1 MEIVEV
7 VIVLEVVIVVLEV
20 IVVVVVVIV
29 EVVLKVVVVVVVSGS
44 CLYST
49 MMIVRTSTYY
59 NLPVTI
65 FPTVLRAGVWT
76 VVLLLPNNSTRR
88 GATPALSTAK

>member
-1 MEIVEV
+1 VIVEV
-7 VIVLEVVIVVLEV
+7 VIVLEVVIVVLELIVVVLEKVVV
-20 IVVVVVVIV
+20 IVVV
-29 EVVLKVVVVVVVSGS
+29 LKVVVVSGS

>member
-1 MEIVEV
+1 VIVEV
-7 VIVLEVVIVVLEV
+7 VIVLEVVIVVLELIVVVLEKVVV
-20 IVVVVVVIV
+20 IVVV
-29 EVVLKVVVVVVVSGS
+29 LKVVVVSGS

-65 FPTVLRAGVWT
+65 FPTVLRAGV
-76 VVLLLPNNSTRR
+76 
-88 GATPALSTAK
+88 

>member
-1 MEIVEV
+1 VVVVEIVEV

-20 IVVVVVVIV
+20 IVVVLEKVVVIV
-29 EVVLKVVVVVVVSGS
+29 VVLKVVVVVVVVSGS

-65 FPTVLRAGVWT
+65 FPTVLRAGV
-76 VVLLLPNNSTRR
+76 
-88 GATPALSTAK
+88 

>member
-20 IVVVVVVIV
+20 IVVVLEKVVVIV
-29 EVVLKVVVVVVVSGS
+29 VVLKVVVVVVVSGS

-65 FPTVLRAGVWT
+65 FPTVLRAGV
-76 VVLLLPNNSTRR
+76 
-88 GATPALSTAK
+88 

>member
-1 MEIVEV
+1 MIVEV
-7 VIVLEVVIVVLEV
+7 VIVLEVVIVVLELIVVVLEKVVV
-20 IVVVVVVIV
+20 IVVV
-29 EVVLKVVVVVVVSGS
+29 LKVVVVSGS

-65 FPTVLRAGVWT
+65 FPTVLRAGV
-76 VVLLLPNNSTRR
+76 
-88 GATPALSTAK
+88 